1 MVPLSLLV
9 RHMSCVQVT
18 GTSCGGGPGM
28 GGSAAHPL
36 GHGPLSS
43 HKLTLSP
50 VKSFLTFTSVAL
62 LSIHEKNQ
70 LPTEYPLATN
80 ADVNEQTV
88 NAPKSKLK

>member
-1 MVPLSLLV
+1 MGTVA
-9 RHMSCVQVT
+9 
-18 GTSCGGGPGM
+18 GTSRAGAPSM
-28 GGSAAHPL
+28 GGSDAHPL
-36 GHGPLSS
+36 GHGPMSS
-43 HKLTLSP
+43 HKLSLSP

-62 LSIHEKNQ
+62 LNIHEKTQ